1 MHVMCTLCLYIPY
14 AHMTLQHTCT
24 CRAQAQGLASAPRT
38 PPSQSAPHTTPLHTV
53 GHPPLTVG
61 PHPPAT
67 PYSRP
72 PPPLYSRLLA
82 QPPSPCSLSAPQLG
96 GPLTTPGLTTA
107 VLTGLSAPGTFLH
120 VCCCSYTYCFVVIVK
135 MWYNFISCHHH
146 CPGTCGGGWSAGAEF
161 RAVFYL
167 FILVFLCVRCWGPRF

>member
-1 MHVMCTLCLYIPY
+1 MHM
-14 AHMTLQHTCT
+14 
-24 CRAQAQGLASAPRT
+24 QGSGSGARLGT
-38 PPSQSAPHTTPLHTV
+38 PHS
-53 GHPPLTVG
+53 PLTVG
-61 PHPPAT
+61 TPHHPP
-67 PYSRP
+67 PHSRPPPPHSWPPPPGHPLQSPP